1 MANAAALCMTVKA
14 DAQNQPHTVRV
25 CIEKENLVPKTTRL
39 PLVYSCSGC
48 SNVAQLANTLAV
60 RLDRAGIAEMSCI
73 AGVGGRVASLVNKAN
88 SGRPILAIDG
98 CPMHCARACLA
109 QHGVTANV
117 HITLSSYGL
126 RKRYR
131 EDCSEEEVQAL
142 FEDMKSIIASDR
154 MQPTQRLHSV

>member
-1 MANAAALCMTVKA
+1 M
-14 DAQNQPHTVRV
+14 
-25 CIEKENLVPKTTRL
+25 ITTTPV

-60 RLDRAGIAEMSCI
+60 RLDRAGLAEMSCI
-73 AGVGGRVASLVNKAN
+73 AGVGGRVSSLVNKAN

-98 CPMHCARACLA
+98 CPLHCARACLA
-109 QHGVTANV
+109 QHGVVADV

-131 EDCSEEEVQAL
+131 DDCSEAEANAL
-142 FEDMKSIIASDR
+142 FEDMRNIIASDR
-154 MQPTQRLHSV
+154 MKPRHRLHSV

>member
-1 MANAAALCMTVKA
+1 MAT
-14 DAQNQPHTVRV
+14 P
-25 CIEKENLVPKTTRL
+25 RL

-60 RLDRAGIAEMSCI
+60 RLDRAGLAEMSCI
-73 AGVGGRVASLVNKAN
+73 AGVGGRVPALVNKAV

-98 CPMHCARACLA
+98 CPLHCAQACLA
-109 QHGVTANV
+109 QHGVTPEV

-131 EDCSEEEVQAL
+131 EDCSEAEADTL
-142 FEDMKSIIASDR
+142 FENLKGVIASDR
-154 MQPTQRLHSV
+154 MQLRAG